1 LNVHFTG
8 TFIPSQF
15 IGTVKRVRHI
25 VRLLDGEGAAT
36 PQDEARDKLTVAHCL
51 SIACSNFEKHAYCLG
66 AKGTSPP
73 GSMFALSPIILQIR
87 KIERLN
93 GAALI
98 TRSMRR

>member
-1 LNVHFTG
+1 MTDL
-8 TFIPSQF
+8 
-15 IGTVKRVRHI
+15 
-25 VRLLDGEGAAT
+25 AAVLGSLPVPPAPLPEDRR

-51 SIACSNFEKHAYCLG
+51 SIACSNFEKHAYCLS

-73 GSMFALSPIILQIR
+73 GSMFSLSPIILQIP